1 LKIAGF
7 IVFTAGWF
15 GVLIPWLISA
25 RDDILL
31 AAGFAAVIAYPVF
44 VHKHFKSEIKTLK
57 TKLEN
62 L

>member
-1 LKIAGF
+1 
-7 IVFTAGWF
+7 VFTAGWF